1 MRRRELSTEDLKIW
15 RQVTRSVAPLHGTVA
30 EAVRHPTEDEE
41 PAPRARPVPQEDP
54 PTPPVHRPSA
64 PLKFGA
70 LIDMDRRTAQRFKR
84 GEMAVD
90 GRIDL
95 HGMTLDQAHGAL
107 MSYMRGAAA
116 RGARCVIV
124 VTGKGKDG
132 VGRIRAEVPH
142 WLNQQPL
149 RALILA
155 VTTARVQH
163 GGSGAL
169 YVMLKR
175 KR

>member
-1 MRRRELSTEDLKIW
+1 MPRRDLSSEDLKIW
-15 RQVTRSVAPLHGTVA
+15 RHVTRSVAPLHDV
-30 EAVRHPTEDEE
+30 VRHPAEADEA
-41 PAPRARPVPQEDP
+41 PAPRPRTVLAPEIPA
-54 PTPPVHRPSA
+54 PPVHRPSA
-64 PLKFGA
+64 PLKVGA
-70 LIDMDRRTAQRFKR
+70 LADMDRRTAQRFKR

-107 MSYMRGAAA
+107 TSYMRSAAA
-116 RGARCVIV
+116 RGSRCVIV

-149 RALILA
+149 RGIILA

-163 GGSGAL
+163 GGAGAL
-169 YVMLKR
+169 YVLLKR

>member
-1 MRRRELSTEDLKIW
+1 MARREISTEDLKIW
-15 RQVTRSVAPLHGTVA
+15 RHVTRSVAPLHDVP
-30 EAVRHPTEDEE
+30 RHPDEAPSE
-41 PAPRARPVPQEDP
+41 EAPQRPRVKAAATPELPPA
-54 PTPPVHRPSA
+54 HRPSA
-64 PLKFGA
+64 PLKIGA
-70 LIDMDRRTAQRFKR
+70 LADMGRRTAQRFKR

-90 GRIDL
+90 GQIDL

-107 MSYMRGAAA
+107 MSYMRSAEA
-116 RGARCVIV
+116 RGSRCVIV

-155 VTTARVQH
+155 VTTARHHH
-163 GGSGAL
+163 GGGGAL
-169 YVMLKR
+169 YVLLKR

>member
-1 MRRRELSTEDLKIW
+1 MARRDLSTEDLKIW
-15 RQVTRSVAPLHGTVA
+15 RHVTRSVMPLHDA
-30 EAVRHPTEDEE
+30 PRHPGDDE
-41 PAPRARPVPQEDP
+41 
-54 PTPPVHRPSA
+54 TPPEEQPRPRIKAAPIPELPPAHRPSA
-64 PLKFGA
+64 PLKIGA
-70 LIDMDRRTAQRFKR
+70 LIDMDRSTAQRFKR

-90 GRIDL
+90 GRVDL
-95 HGMTLDQAHGAL
+95 HGLTLDQAHSTL
-107 MSYMRGAAA
+107 MSYMRSAAA
-116 RGARCVIV
+116 RGARCVTV

-132 VGRIRAEVPH
+132 IGRIRAEVPH

-169 YVMLKR
+169 YVLLKR